1 MFNRNEN
8 IYILTDKSK
17 TCPAA
22 KGWGGCN
29 RRNSCHKTNTI
40 QEKWQKNYEKRKGRG
55 FKF

>member
-17 TCPAA
+17 TRPAA

-29 RRNSCHKTNTI
+29 RRNSCHKTDTI
-40 QEKWQKNYEKRKGRG
+40 QEK
-55 FKF
+55 